1 MANLY
6 PYIFSEDAKRQADFY
21 AQALKGEVV
30 SVQTFDQAP
39 GSPPEI
45 AEKVMHLTLQVAGHI
60 FFMADA
66 VREPVHKG
74 SNLNLVLEYRSEDE
88 AREAFDGLSEGGK
101 VLMPFEKVFWGA
113 MFGRLEDQYGVTWQI
128 ATEHE

>member
-21 AQALKGEVV
+21 AQTLQGEVV

-45 AEKVMHLTLQVAGHI
+45 AEKGCI
-60 FFMADA
+60 
-66 VREPVHKG
+66 
-74 SNLNLVLEYRSEDE
+74 
-88 AREAFDGLSEGGK
+88 
-101 VLMPFEKVFWGA
+101 
-113 MFGRLEDQYGVTWQI
+113 
-128 ATEHE
+128 